1 VRLLVVEDD
10 ERLSGLLRRG
20 LRAEGYAV
28 DCVASVEDAL
38 WMATENAYDGAV
50 VDIGLPDGDGFS
62 LCARLRAARCW
73 TPLLML
79 TARGAIADRVRGL
92 DVGADDYVVKPFA
105 FTELSAR
112 IRALVRRGGHERP
125 PIARMGGLT
134 LDRARRLVT
143 VHGRPLPLS
152 MREFALLEL
161 FLHHPDE
168 VLSRAEIIE
177 HVWDWAYDGGS
188 NVVDVYV
195 HALRV
200 WLGTDADLPRID
212 TIRGAGYVLR
222 SGTGE
227 STVSMPGTAPP

>member
-1 VRLLVVEDD
+1 LRLLVVEDD

-73 TPLLML
+73 TPLVML
-79 TARGAIADRVRGL
+79 TARDAVADRVRGL
-92 DVGADDYVVKPFA
+92 DVGADDYLVKPFA

-125 PIARMGGLT
+125 AIARIGVLT

-143 VHGRPLPLS
+143 VHGRPITLS

-161 FLHHPDE
+161 FLRHPDE

-177 HVWDWAYDGGS
+177 HVWDWAYDGAS

-195 HALRV
+195 HALRGR
-200 WLGTDADLPRID
+200 LGSDPELPRID

-222 SGTGE
+222 SPIGE
-227 STVSMPGTAPP
+227 AATSIPGTPPP